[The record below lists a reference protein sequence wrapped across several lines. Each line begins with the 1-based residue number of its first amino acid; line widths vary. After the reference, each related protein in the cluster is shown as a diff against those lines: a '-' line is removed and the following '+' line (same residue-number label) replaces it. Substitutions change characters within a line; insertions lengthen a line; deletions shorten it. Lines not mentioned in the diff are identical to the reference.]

1 MWREIWNT
9 YWKRLVGVAAGL
21 LAGIVYLAF
30 GFWDMLFV
38 ALLVFIGYWIGK
50 QKEHSDGP
58 VFPWQRIWY
67 ELLERFRPF
76 R

>member
-21 LAGIVYLAF
+21 LAGIVYLVF

-38 ALLVFIGYWIGK
+38 ALLVLVGYWFGK
-50 QKEHSDGP
+50 QKELSDGP
-58 VFPWQRIWY
+58 IIPWQRIWN

>member
-1 MWREIWNT
+1 MWKDFWNA

-21 LAGIVYLAF
+21 FFGIIYLAF

-38 ALLVFIGYWIGK
+38 ALLVFIGYWFGK
-50 QKEHSDGP
+50 QKELTDGP
-58 VFPWQRIWY
+58 VIPWQRIWY
-67 ELLERFRPF
+67 ALLERFRPF